1 MYGFK
6 GAHTQCGVCGITPKS
21 LMFMPLVFSDIAS
34 LEVVNSKNTV

>member
-1 MYGFK
+1 MVLRE
-6 GAHTQCGVCGITPKS
+6 HTPNVGVCGITPKG